1 MFESLYR
8 YLILNHKLSLPGI
21 GQIELE
27 RKPAVA
33 DFVNK
38 QIKAPAYTMVMQ
50 PDADSP
56 VAGFYKWLG
65 AQFGISERESIIRF
79 NDFLFDLKKQLNEG
93 AVIDWKAVG
102 ELKKGLN
109 GTVKFS
115 PYSIE
120 VSEKAVTAEKIIR
133 DKPTHTVRVGE
144 DEKTAAEMQEILA
157 EPVKT
162 KSRWWIAPLI
172 VAVLTLAFLFWYFT
186 KNELDVAGVGNQLPL
201 QSR

>member
-8 YLILNHKLSLPGI
+8 YLLLNQKLSLPGI

-27 RKPAVA
+27 RKPAVT

-38 QIKAPAYTMVMQ
+38 QIVAPGYSFVMY
-50 PDADSP
+50 PDAESP
-56 VAGFYKWLG
+56 GNGFYKWLS

-79 NDFLFDLKKQLNEG
+79 NDFLFDIKKQLNDG

-109 GTVKFS
+109 GNVKFS
-115 PYSIE
+115 PYSNEAIE
-120 VSEKAVTAEKIIR
+120 KKVKAEKIIR

-144 DEKTAAEMQEILA
+144 EEKTAAEMQEILA
-157 EPVKT
+157 VPVKP

-172 VAVLTLAFLFWYFT
+172 VAVLALGFLFWYFT
-186 KNELDVAGVGNQLPL
+186 KNELNVTGVGNQSPL
-201 QSR
+201 QTR